1 MLFDFLVSTDISLV
15 YILFHLQMEYKT
27 IRSRKFLAMILRL
40 FLNLYGRFLRN
51 KHFYLWKRHF
61 LLLIHEWLSEWQNLN
76 KSISKMIERRFA
88 VEFRN

>member
-27 IRSRKFLAMILRL
+27 IHSRQILAMMLRL

-51 KHFYLWKRHF
+51 KHFYL
-61 LLLIHEWLSEWQNLN
+61 
-76 KSISKMIERRFA
+76 
-88 VEFRN
+88 